1 MHSGIPTKVLT
12 AGVAGT
18 LLASLTACGSGS
30 ASGSGVHIVTSVYP
44 LEWLASQVGGD
55 AVTVTNLTEA
65 GADPHEVELS
75 PRQIGTVAD
84 ADLVL
89 HIRGLQPAVDDA
101 VDQHAADRFLDPA
114 DVVDLLPV
122 SSADHEHDGHA
133 EEQHS
138 GADSHSH
145 GGKDPHLWLDPER
158 LAEVSAALA
167 DRLSDIDPDHAA
179 AYQENHETVAGELSD
194 LSAAYTESLDTCARR
209 EIVVTHAAF
218 GYLAEMHDLEQIS
231 VTGIDSHHEDPSPPG
246 SLRSCAKSTSTASP
260 RCSLLRSPTPRSLRR
275 LRQRPGL
282 RSRSWTPSK
291 ASPTTPQV
299 RLPLGDAGQPR
310 RSGLR
315 LGLLLTIVPLLPSAP
330 SRPFSGKITIAPQP
344 PNLSSLLSALHA

>member
-194 LSAAYTESLDTCARR
+194 LSAAYTESLDTCALR

-231 VTGIDSHHEDPSPPG
+231 VTGIDSHHEDPSPARIAAVVREIDEHG
-246 SLRSCAKSTSTASP
+246 VTTVFTS
-260 RCSLLRSPTPRSLRR
+260 
-275 LRQRPGL
+275 
-282 RSRSWTPSK
+282 
-291 ASPTTPQV
+291 
-299 RLPLGDAGQPR
+299 PLADPA
-310 RSGLR
+310 
-315 LGLLLTIVPLLPSAP
+315 IAE
-330 SRPFSGKITIAPQP
+330 TIASETGAEIALLDPLESLTDDSP
-344 PNLSSLLSALHA
+344 GTDYLSVMRANLDALVSALGCS